1 MIAYKYFALCVQ
13 IGHRCGSC
21 EKFRQNGD
29 WEDHE
34 KQKDTYHQ
42 KYVLFC
48 ETTKQKKRCV
58 FKDLPPSPDDSSEN
72 IETFGLEFVN
82 KVILVPANLFRGF
95 ENFCKIQMDT
105 QVETRSNFFWV
116 VPLLTQ
122 FSMA

>member
-1 MIAYKYFALCVQ
+1 
-13 IGHRCGSC
+13 
-21 EKFRQNGD
+21 
-29 WEDHE
+29 
-34 KQKDTYHQ
+34 
-42 KYVLFC
+42 
-48 ETTKQKKRCV
+48 
-58 FKDLPPSPDDSSEN
+58 
-72 IETFGLEFVN
+72 LEFVN